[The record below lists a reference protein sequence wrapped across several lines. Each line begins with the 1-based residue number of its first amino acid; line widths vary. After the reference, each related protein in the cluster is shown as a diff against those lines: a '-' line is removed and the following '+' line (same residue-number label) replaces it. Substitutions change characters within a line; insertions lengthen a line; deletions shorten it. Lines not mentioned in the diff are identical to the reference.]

1 MKMFIRG
8 GNLEWMSSEPTIK
21 EYVETHFQIEAEIEK
36 LQNAMA
42 AHNEQAVNINQEH
55 VDDVKRILGQL
66 KQKRQNNRK
75 PKSITKKALNSV
87 PFFSL

>member
-66 KQKRQNNRK
+66 KQINEEEQAAK
-75 PKSITKKALNSV
+75 
-87 PFFSL
+87 